1 MNCIDIAID
10 LIDKAEKPLRIAK
23 WTGESVSKEQEQ
35 EVKIITGILCEFIES
50 VKRENI
56 THPITPNKVNPLRKV
71 HTTTVLITIED
82 VLPTG
87 ELIFSRNIR
96 EKTYDI
102 TILLRIRECL
112 LDDNN
117 TVTSEDIAKEFNVN
131 SGTISKLVT
140 AVKQGDYTHIYK
152 KWDKLQQ
159 NPLKYD
165 ENGQLVF

>member
-35 EVKIITGILCEFIES
+35 EVKIITGTLCEFIEI

-56 THPITPNKVNPLRKV
+56 TPSISPNKVNPLRKV
-71 HTTTVLITIED
+71 HSTSVLITIED
-82 VLPTG
+82 VLQSG
-87 ELIFSRNIR
+87 ELIFSRNAK

-102 TILLRIRECL
+102 LILLRIRECL

-140 AVKQGDYTHIYK
+140 AVKQGNYAHIYE

-159 NPLKYD
+159 KQLKYD
-165 ENGQLVF
+165 ETGQLVL